1 MESGAEAD
9 NPFTSS
15 LLGLWPVA
23 GMTNP
28 AGISV
33 PFVSW
38 TWNVLPSLGNPFD
51 GITTRAPVMSLS
63 YPQE

>member
-1 MESGAEAD
+1 MESGEEAGKL
-9 NPFTSS
+9 FTSS

-23 GMTNP
+23 GMTKP

-38 TWNVLPSLGNPFD
+38 TLNVLPSLGKPFD

-63 YPQE
+63 SPRE